1 MDERPPNERTRP
13 ADVMSDIFHEV
24 GDEIAAVVAVP
35 GELTYRTLNRFFE
48 FIGNSGILFLQSLG
62 FIFRASLSLRVTVTQ
77 IAVVGVDS
85 LPLVL
90 ITVAFSGMVLALY
103 SAQTLVRFGVGSFVG
118 GGVALSVVREISPVL
133 TAVVVAARSGS
144 GIAAELG
151 SMKVTEQVDALRA
164 LAISPVEYLVSP
176 RLVAAVLSLPLLTML
191 ADIIGIL
198 ASYWVATVN
207 GVAGGA
213 FISSAKF
220 FVAPYDVNMGLVKTI
235 VFGAVIAIVGCQQ
248 GLQTTGGANGVGRS
262 TTNAVVISVVLI
274 YVLNFFMA
282 YVMFGGR
289 TASY

>member
-1 MDERPPNERTRP
+1 MDERSPDERTKP

-48 FIGNSGILFLQSLG
+48 FIGNSGMLFMQAMG
-62 FIFRASLSLRVTVTQ
+62 FIVRASLSVRSIMTQ
-77 IAVVGVDS
+77 MAVIGVDS

-90 ITVAFSGMVLALY
+90 ITVSFSGMVLALY
-103 SAQTLVRFGVGSFVG
+103 SAQTLVRFGIGSLVG
-118 GGVALSVVREISPVL
+118 GGVSLSVVREISPVL
-133 TAVVVAARSGS
+133 TAVVLAARSGS

-151 SMKVTEQVDALRA
+151 SMKVTEQIDALRA

-176 RLVAAVLSLPLLTML
+176 RLVAAVVSLPLLTIL
-191 ADIIGIL
+191 GDIVGIA
-198 ASYWVATVN
+198 ASYWVAVVN
-207 GVAGGA
+207 GVAAGS
-213 FISSAKF
+213 FITSAKLM
-220 FVAPYDVNMGLVKTI
+220 VEPYDVHMGLVKTI

-248 GLQTTGGANGVGRS
+248 GLQTTGGASGVGRS

-274 YVLNFFMA
+274 YMLNFFMA

-289 TASY
+289 TATY